1 MSDEL
6 DDIFGKPAL
15 LKGEDRERYARLQAA
30 VEADIKPKNIF
41 DRMLVREQTDKY
53 WEELRYKRSSA
64 ALIDSAQVEALASL
78 LAPIYRHKMD
88 LIPPSKAAV
97 HFYGGDPKFKKEV
110 SAEMTQYGITEEMIQ
125 AKAMQITSSMLQL
138 FDRMITHRED
148 ARRSLRKEQE
158 KREAAKETGTPAD
171 PEKGA

>member
-15 LKGEDRERYARLQAA
+15 LKGEDRERYGHLQAA

-64 ALIDSAQVEALASL
+64 ALIDSAHIEALASL
-78 LAPIYRHKMD
+78 LGPIYRNKMG
-88 LIPPSKAAV
+88 LITPTKAAV
-97 HFYGGDPKFKKEV
+97 QFYG
-110 SAEMTQYGITEEMIQ
+110 
-125 AKAMQITSSMLQL
+125 
-138 FDRMITHRED
+138 
-148 ARRSLRKEQE
+148 
-158 KREAAKETGTPAD
+158 
-171 PEKGA
+171 